1 MIMYVGYLLF
11 QFPSNVILSKFPRPG
26 IYLAV
31 FCALWGCV
39 STCMAAARS
48 YASVLVVRFFLGFV
62 EAPFFPG
69 ALLML
74 TSWYARDELP
84 LRIAVLYAG
93 NTLSNCFG
101 GLIAAGV
108 IGGMNDAAGIRSWRW
123 LFIIEGCF
131 TIAMAFV
138 AWFVLPNYPGDA
150 KWITEEERAFA
161 RWRIAREAAGQADGE
176 DDKSVWQGGL
186 EALRDPKLYM
196 LILIQV
202 SLLVGMSY
210 VSQELIAIYVHFSS

>member
-1 MIMYVGYLLF
+1 
-11 QFPSNVILSKFPRPG
+11 
-26 IYLAV
+26 
-31 FCALWGCV
+31 
-39 STCMAAARS
+39 MAAARS
-48 YASVLVVRFFLGFV
+48 YAAVLCIRFFLGFV

-69 ALLML
+69 ALLVL

-84 LRIAVLYAG
+84 LRIAILYAG

-108 IGGMNDAAGIRSWRW
+108 IGGMDDALGIKSWRW

-138 AWFVLPNYPGDA
+138 AYFVLPNYPGDA

-176 DDKSVWQGGL
+176 DEKSVWQGGF

-210 VSQELIAIYVHFSS
+210 VSFIACSGLLKTNPRSRRTSSRVLLKLWVIAT